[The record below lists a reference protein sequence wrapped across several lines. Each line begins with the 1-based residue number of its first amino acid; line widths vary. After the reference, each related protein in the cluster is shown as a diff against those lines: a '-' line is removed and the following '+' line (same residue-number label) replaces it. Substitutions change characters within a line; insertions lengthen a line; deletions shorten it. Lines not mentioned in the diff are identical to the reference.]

1 MPPTAAPMPAPSFEK
16 ITLPNAAREPFSKGK
31 RAGQRNL
38 SAKAPMPNFNKVPKR
53 LLPFCCYA
61 G

>member
-1 MPPTAAPMPAPSFEK
+1 MPAPSFEK
-16 ITLPNAAREPFSKGK
+16 TNLPNAAREPFNKGK

-38 SAKAPMPNFNKVPKR
+38 IAKAPIPNLNKVPKR
-53 LLPFCCYA
+53 LLPFCCSA